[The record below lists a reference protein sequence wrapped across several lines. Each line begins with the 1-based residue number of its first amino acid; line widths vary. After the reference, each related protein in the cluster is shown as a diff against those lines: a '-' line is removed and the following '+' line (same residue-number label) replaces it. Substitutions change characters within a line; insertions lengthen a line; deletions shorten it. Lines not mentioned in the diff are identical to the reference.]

1 MKRAKA
7 IPWKF
12 KAVLSAYYLNPAQWL
27 LVDEWDFYIKIMRKD
42 NPKKIRFL
50 DKYRGT
56 IK

>member
-12 KAVLSAYYLNPAQWL
+12 KDVLSAYYLNPDQWL
-27 LVDEWDFYIKIMRKD
+27 LAEEWDFYIKIVRKD
-42 NPKKIRFL
+42 NPSKIRIL
-50 DKYRGT
+50 DKHRGA